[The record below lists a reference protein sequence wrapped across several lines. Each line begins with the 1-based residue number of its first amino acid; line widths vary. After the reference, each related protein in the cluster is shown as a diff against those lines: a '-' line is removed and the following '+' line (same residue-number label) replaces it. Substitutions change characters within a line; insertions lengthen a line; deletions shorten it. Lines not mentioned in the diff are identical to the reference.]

1 MKDKQIAHLK
11 SEKSVSLNSNINRD
25 FIIEWYDTMRDDNSL
40 YFIMEFICGGD
51 LHNLSKKNCILR
63 LDEVKFY
70 MAEVILAI
78 GNVIAYIS

>member
-1 MKDKQIAHLK
+1 
-11 SEKSVSLNSNINRD
+11 
-25 FIIEWYDTMRDDNSL
+25 MRDDNCL

-51 LHNLSKKNCILR
+51 MHNLSKKNCILR

-78 GNVIAYIS
+78 GKNCFYMYRGTTQKQYCL

>member
-1 MKDKQIAHLK
+1 
-11 SEKSVSLNSNINRD
+11 
-25 FIIEWYDTMRDDNSL
+25 MRDDSSL